1 MNNKGFTL
9 IELLTVISIIA
20 ILAAITLVT
29 FPAATQRAKDA
40 RIINAMQQL
49 RTAAEAVKGVYGDYE
64 EVKTG
69 GISADA
75 TINSLVAEIVAQGG
89 TLTVHYENA
98 AADDFSSYCAETTL
112 NSGTRLWC
120 VDSDMYSDYIDS
132 TQCSADGEKCE

>member
-49 RTAAEAVKGVYGDYE
+49 RTAAEAVKGVYGNYG

-69 GISADA
+69 GASADA
-75 TINSLVAEIVAQGG
+75 TINSLVAEISNQGG
-89 TLTVHYENA
+89 TLTIYHT
-98 AADDFSSYCAETTL
+98 AADNFSGYCAETTL
-112 NSGTRLWC
+112 NSGTRRWC
-120 VDSDMYSDYIDS
+120 VDSDMYSDYVTS
-132 TQCSADGEKCE
+132 TQCSTYGEKCK

>member
-40 RIINAMQQL
+40 RIVNAMQQL
-49 RTAAEAVKGVYGDYE
+49 RTASEAVKGAYGDYE
-64 EVKTG
+64 EVKAG
-69 GISADA
+69 GGSADA
-75 TINSLVAEIVAQGG
+75 TINSLAAEISAQGG
-89 TLTVHYENA
+89 TLSVYYA
-98 AADDFSSYCAETTL
+98 AADNFSSYCAETTL

-120 VDSDMYSDYIDS
+120 IDSDMYSDYVDS
-132 TQCSADGEKCE
+132 TQCSAHGTMCE